1 MDYISLIFTP
11 RKNMKSETVKIN
23 PDGTLL
29 LPEELRLRLQDNQEL
44 QVAWNDKFM
53 AINYSIL
60 PQEKSEFDLKTK
72 IKHFFNQ
79 LDKLLIFNEIDP
91 ITPDDIETEIAAY
104 RMEKNSQNQS

>member
-11 RKNMKSETVKIN
+11 PKNMKSETVKVN
-23 PDGTLL
+23 PDGTLV

-53 AINYSIL
+53 VINYSIL
-60 PQEKSEFDLKTK
+60 PQEKSEFDLDTK